1 MNGFYRMCEHSEILA
16 DGEYVCQN
24 CGLVLEK
31 EFIYN
36 KSFSPAL
43 EKTSNFV
50 IDRKIENIIDI
61 LHLNAAV
68 SKDEVQIY
76 LKKYLSEY
84 NYDIELKICGAIYH
98 ILSLVGTSF
107 PLSYI
112 ENLVCSSSR
121 QKKVLYKIIQ
131 LFDQN
136 FLTHNDEFKLLY
148 SFLSKLNFKTEDVE
162 LVRNRLENY
171 DCKFCSYSSVT
182 RIAGHTYVVVKNTK
196 QNLSLKDICKS
207 LSISKNSVYLFLN
220 ERHHSC
226 VKNWK

>member
-1 MNGFYRMCEHSEILA
+1 MNGFYKMCEHSEILVE
-16 DGEYVCQN
+16 GEYVCQN

-31 EFIYN
+31 EFICN
-36 KSFSPAL
+36 KTFTPAL
-43 EKTSNFV
+43 ERKSNLD
-50 IDRKIENIIDI
+50 IDTKIENIIDI

-76 LKKYLSEY
+76 LKKYLSQY
-84 NYDIELKICGAIYH
+84 NYDIELKICGVIYH
-98 ILSLVGTSF
+98 ILSTVGTSF

-112 ENLVCSSSR
+112 ENLVCSNRR
-121 QKKVLYKIIQ
+121 QKKILYKIIQ

-148 SFLSKLNFKTEDVE
+148 PFLCKLNFEKEDVQ
-162 LVRNRLENY
+162 LVINRLQNY
-171 DCKFCSYSSVT
+171 NCKFCSYSSVT

-196 QNLSLKDICKS
+196 KNFSLEEICKS

-226 VKNWK
+226 AKNWK

>member
-1 MNGFYRMCEHSEILA
+1 MNGFYKMCEHSELLV
-16 DGEYVCQN
+16 DGEYVCEN

-36 KSFSPAL
+36 QIFTPAL
-43 EKTSNFV
+43 EGKSNL
-50 IDRKIENIIDI
+50 DLDTKIENIIDI

-68 SKDEVQIY
+68 SKDEVQIH
-76 LKKYLSEY
+76 LKKYLSGY
-84 NYDIELKICGAIYH
+84 NYDIEIKICGAIYH
-98 ILSLVGTSF
+98 ILSTVGTSF

-112 ENLVCSSSR
+112 ENLVCSNSR
-121 QKKVLYKIIQ
+121 QKKILYKIIQ
-131 LFDQN
+131 IFDQN

-148 SFLSKLNFKTEDVE
+148 PFLSKLNFEKEDVQ
-162 LVRNRLENY
+162 LVINRLETY

-196 QNLSLKDICKS
+196 KNLSLEEICKS

-220 ERHHSC
+220 ERHHNC